1 LDVQGDAEHDMATK
15 PGFDLISQTITAK
28 SSAVLNVEE
37 IEQQPKEAE
46 GQAWEE
52 DEQLDV
58 DLEAMAERNETDAE
72 HEGQVV
78 HGNEEKEP
86 EKKVQGS
93 HNLLPA
99 NPTTKELEVVPE
111 HGWEGEDVL
120 DLDDLDVPV
129 PSVDAAETVQ
139 KVQDS
144 S

>member
-1 LDVQGDAEHDMATK
+1 MQEDAEHDEATK

-58 DLEAMAERNETDAE
+58 GLEAIAERNETETE
-72 HEGQVV
+72 HEGKVV
-78 HGNEEKEP
+78 HDNEEKEP

-93 HNLLPA
+93 HNSVPA
-99 NPTTKELEVVPE
+99 NPTTEELKGVSE
-111 HGWEGEDVL
+111 HGWEDEELL
-120 DLDDLDVPV
+120 DLDGLDVPV
-129 PSVDAAETVQ
+129 PAVDDVETIQ